1 VLQLYEDLST
11 WCSELKK
18 TAVSSTALFY
28 RLEPPLGVEC
38 HDCVAFIQEA
48 TATLLNQSMFLR
60 DGVDENVSSPLRAD
74 FI

>member
-18 TAVSSTALFY
+18 TAVSSTPLFY
-28 RLEPPLGVEC
+28 RLEPPPGVEC
-38 HDCVAFIQEA
+38 HDRVAFIQEA
-48 TATLLNQSMFLR
+48 AATLLNQSMFLR
-60 DGVDENVSSPLRAD
+60 DGVDENVSSPLHAD